1 MIEWQ
6 HYPQSSRPPDH
17 LLQVVRVFE
26 ACADRIGSLESRR
39 GTGLKSD
46 EVLSVVSD
54 GLQRL
59 GFAVERGKGKGERI
73 DVPVLLGRNG
83 RVEQAFQAD
92 AHNPVTGTVVEI
104 EAGRAVANNAYLK
117 DLFEACLMQD
127 VQYLVIAVKSVY
139 SPANSRETR
148 DFETVS
154 RAFASMYASRRL
166 ELPLSGILVIGY

>member
-6 HYPQSSRPPDH
+6 HFPQSSRPPDH

-26 ACADRIGSLESRR
+26 ACADRIGSRESRR
-39 GTGLKSD
+39 GTGLKSN
-46 EVLSVVSD
+46 EVLSAVSE
-54 GLQRL
+54 GLERL
-59 GFAVERGKGKGERI
+59 GFAVERGKGERI

-148 DFETVS
+148 DFETVCRS
-154 RAFASMYASRRL
+154 FVSMYASRRL
-166 ELPLSGILVIGY
+166 ERPLSGILVIGY